1 MANLTG
7 KERAQYVREM
17 FSRIADRYDLMNRIM
32 TGGQDIRWREEVIRR
47 AMLPSEGRLLDL
59 GAGTGDLGREAV
71 HQYPECQV
79 LAADF
84 TMEMMRVGRSRREA
98 KLVDWVSADALDL
111 PFSSQS
117 MDAVVSGFL
126 LRNVIDIDQV
136 LREQYRVLK
145 PGGKIVALDT
155 TPPPQNLLS
164 PLINFHLHVLIP
176 LLGSLLTKEGSAY
189 TYLPNSTENFLEA
202 EQMVSHMMS
211 AGFKEIG
218 FQRLM
223 FRTIAI
229 YWGRRPK
236 Q

>member
-7 KERAQYVREM
+7 HERAQYVREM
-17 FSRIADRYDLMNRIM
+17 FSHIADRYDLMNRIM
-32 TGGQDIRWREEVIRR
+32 TGGQDIRWREEVVRR
-47 AMLPSEGRLLDL
+47 AIPPSGGRLLDL

-71 HQYPECQV
+71 RQHPECKV

-84 TMEMMRVGRSRREA
+84 TIEMMRVGRSRRESN
-98 KLVDWVSADALDL
+98 LLDWVSADALDL
-111 PFSSQS
+111 PFPPQS

-126 LRNVIDIDQV
+126 LRNVVDLDQV

-155 TPPPQNLLS
+155 TPPPHNLLT
-164 PLINFHLHVLIP
+164 PLIDFHLHVLIP
-176 LLGSLLTKEGSAY
+176 LLGSLLTGEGSAY
-189 TYLPNSTENFLEA
+189 TYLPNSTENFLRS
-202 EQMVSHMMS
+202 EQMVTRMIS

-218 FQRLM
+218 FQCLM
-223 FRTIAI
+223 FGTIAI
-229 YWGRRPK
+229 YWGKRPL